1 MDSTTPPH
9 TQVEVQPCSP
19 SLTAASSSSTR
30 ASSSPTTVAI
40 PNSNSSPF
48 SSSCSLETLSMMMNA
63 HQLQQMQQLS
73 QLAAHPSLVA
83 QVQQQVA
90 AAQQQQQ
97 QQQQVSH
104 PSHGAADSDDSS
116 GEEHYDLDDQLHKQA
131 GKPWV
136 PSIEDP
142 NYFEDL
148 SPEEIYDSFFSIRR
162 MGFIANRIIR
172 KLNETKHIVSSKILE
187 KRKKL
192 KAVQRKQFEQLSPAG
207 VEYLKVLLKMGKSL
221 LFSLIDTMN

>member
-1 MDSTTPPH
+1 MMTPVDSTPFSFSQSPDHVTE
-9 TQVEVQPCSP
+9 TATLSP
-19 SLTAASSSSTR
+19 SNPTSKLTQTNEVHCDH
-30 ASSSPTTVAI
+30 PVDT
-40 PNSNSSPF
+40 
-48 SSSCSLETLSMMMNA
+48 SLSKMMNA
-63 HQLQQMQQLS
+63 HQLQQMQLS
-73 QLAAHPSLVA
+73 QLAHPSLVA

-90 AAQQQQQ
+90 QQQQQ
-97 QQQQVSH
+97 AQAQVHSQAH
-104 PSHGAADSDDSS
+104 VGGDSDDSS
-116 GEEHYDLDDQLHKQA
+116 GEEHYDLDDPMQKQT

-148 SPEEIYDSFFSIRR
+148 TPEEIYDSFFSIRR

-207 VEYLKVLLKMGKSL
+207 VEYLKVLLKMGKSIVF
-221 LFSLIDTMN
+221 FSHCWSL